1 MSRNRA
7 AKLLSDPYAILRR
20 PILTEKSHDMVSA
33 GAENKKSRYTFEVHV
48 KANKQQ
54 ILKAVEAAFG
64 VKVASVN
71 TMIVKPR
78 SKSFRGARSAGRP
91 GFARQRKKAV
101 IRLEKDSKQIELI

>member
-20 PILTEKSHDMVSA
+20 PVLTEKSHDMVSA
-33 GAENKKSRYTFEVHV
+33 GAEEKKGRYTFEVHV

-54 ILKAVEAAFG
+54 IKKAIEAAFG
-64 VKVASVN
+64 VEVETVN

-78 SKSFRGARSAGRP
+78 WKTFRGKSAGKP
-91 GFARQRKKAV
+91 GFTRSKKKAIV
-101 IRLEKDSKQIELI
+101 RLTKESKQIELI